1 MKIGLLGRKLG
12 MTQVFEENGKVI
24 PLTALELG
32 PCFVTQKKSSEN
44 DGYFS
49 IQIGYQAVGEKRAKR
64 PIAGHC
70 KKAGLQPLK
79 FFREIRITQE
89 EAENFNIGQEI
100 SASVFKEGDY
110 VDVVGKSRGK
120 GFQGVVKRHGFKG
133 GPATRG
139 SMQHRKP
146 GSIGG
151 GNPQRVIKGRK
162 MAGQMGNERVT
173 VQNLLVYR
181 VMPEKNMVFVKGA
194 VPGGENSLV
203 FVKHAVKKRVV
214 K

>member
-1 MKIGLLGRKLG
+1 MRIGLLGKKLG

-24 PLTALELG
+24 PLTVLEVG
-32 PCFVTQKKSSEN
+32 PCFVTQKKDFEN

-49 IQIGYQAVGEKRAKR
+49 IQIGYQPVPERRSKR
-64 PIAGHC
+64 PIIGHC
-70 KKAGLQPLK
+70 KKAGLPPLK
-79 FFREIRITQE
+79 FFREFRIAQVD
-89 EAENFNIGQEI
+89 AGNFALGQELNV
-100 SASVFKEGDY
+100 SMFKEGEY
-110 VDVVGKSRGK
+110 VDVVGTSRGK

-162 MAGQMGNERVT
+162 MAGHMGNQRVT

-181 VMPEKNMVFVKGA
+181 VIPEKNMIFVRGA
-194 VPGGENSLV
+194 VPGGENTLV
-203 FVKHAVKKRVV
+203 FVKHAVKK
-214 K
+214 